1 MSKKKDQPFNNPFGD
16 LKLKPKEE
24 PKKAPQA
31 PPPPPPIAK
40 TKKEKPLDE
49 ESALFLEAV
58 GAVEQVRTTKTR
70 VGPPEP
76 PTAAQLK
83 IPNEEAESL
92 ARLAE
97 LVSGQGEFD
106 LADSDEFVEGSVHG
120 FDPNVMKKLR
130 AGDFTINAQLDLH
143 GLTRD
148 DAKLKLEGFVQ
159 KARIDGH
166 RCVLVITG
174 RGLHSAGQIPLLKT
188 GVQEWLARGKQHKQV
203 LAFCTARPKDGG
215 AGAVY
220 ILLRR

>member
-1 MSKKKDQPFNNPFGD
+1 MSKKEQPFNNPFSA
-16 LKLKPKEE
+16 LKLKAKEAEKPKVAAAPVSAPA
-24 PKKAPQA
+24 PKKQ
-31 PPPPPPIAK
+31 
-40 TKKEKPLDE
+40 KPVALDE
-49 ESALFLEAV
+49 ESALFLESV
-58 GAVEQVRTTKTR
+58 GEVEKVRTTKTR

-76 PTAAQLK
+76 PSAAQLK

-106 LADSDEFVEGSVHG
+106 LADSDEFIEGFVHG
-120 FDPNVMKKLR
+120 FDPNVMRKLR
-130 AGDFTINAQLDLH
+130 AGDFSVQAHLDLH

-148 DAKLKLEGFVQ
+148 EAKPKLEAFVQ
-159 KARIDGH
+159 KSRIDGH

-174 RGLHSAGQIPLLKT
+174 RGLHSKDQIPVLKE
-188 GVQEWLARGKQHKQV
+188 GVQQWLARGKQHKQV

-220 ILLRR
+220 VLLRR